1 MKPPKKIKILFKNIF
16 GHIWAGWAL
25 IVFIVTMLPCL
36 VIMSRCAWL
45 KDPKKAGWQQAV
57 SRVWMTVFFVLT
69 GLRRKMIQ
77 TENYQKGQNYIVV
90 CNHNSFLDVM
100 VTNPFLPNPSK
111 TIAKKSM
118 ASVPLF
124 GWIYKW
130 GSVLVDRNSDES
142 RRRSY
147 LEMKKVLANGMDM
160 LLFPEGTRNKTQQ
173 PLGKFQSGAFR
184 LAIETGK
191 PIIPVVIIGT
201 KKMMPASKSF
211 YLLPGTIELHFLPP
225 VDPAGLTH
233 IQLSRQ
239 IFESMWNYYE
249 ANY

>member
-1 MKPPKKIKILFKNIF
+1 MI
-16 GHIWAGWAL
+16 HEAL
-25 IVFIVTMLPCL
+25 Y
-36 VIMSRCAWL
+36 
-45 KDPKKAGWQQAV
+45 K
-57 SRVWMTVFFVLT
+57 
-69 GLRRKMIQ
+69 
-77 TENYQKGQNYIVV
+77 KGQNYIVV

-100 VTNPFLPNPSK
+100 VTNPFLPGISK

-118 ASVPLF
+118 ASIPLF
-124 GWIYKW
+124 GWIYRW
-130 GSVLVDRNSDES
+130 GSVLVDRASELS
-142 RRRSY
+142 RRQSY
-147 LEMKKVLANGMDM
+147 QSMKDVLALGMDM
-160 LLFPEGTRNKTQQ
+160 LLFPEGTRNKSGQ

-184 LAIETGK
+184 LAIETQT

-201 KKMMPASKSF
+201 KKMMPADKSF

-225 VDPAGLTH
+225 VTPDGLTH

>member
-1 MKPPKKIKILFKNIF
+1 LKLRKKLKDIF

-25 IVFIVTMLPCL
+25 IVFFVTMLPCL
-36 VIMSRCAWL
+36 IIMSRCIWL
-45 KDPKKAGWQQAV
+45 KDPRKAGWQQAV
-57 SRVWMTVFFVLT
+57 SRVWMTVFFALT
-69 GLRRKMIQ
+69 GCRRKMIHM
-77 TENYQKGQNYIVV
+77 EHYRKDRNYIVV

-100 VTNPFLPNPSK
+100 VTNPFLPGISK

-118 ASVPLF
+118 ASIPLF
-124 GWIYKW
+124 GWIYRW
-130 GSVLVDRNSDES
+130 GSVLVDRTSDES
-142 RRRSY
+142 KRHSY
-147 LEMKKVLANGMDM
+147 LEMKKVLDLGMDM
-160 LLFPEGTRNKTQQ
+160 LLFPEGTRNKTHQ

-191 PIIPVVIIGT
+191 PILPVVILGT
-201 KKMMPASKSF
+201 KKMMPASKPF

-233 IQLSRQ
+233 IQLNRQ
-239 IFESMWNYYE
+239 IYESMWNYYE